1 VDQVAAEVRGL
12 LSQLESI
19 GRDAESGGYGRF
31 AWTPADDACRL
42 WFEEQARRRGLLAEP
57 DRNGNLWA
65 WWPSPP
71 APDQR
76 AVATGSHLDSVPDG
90 GALDGPLG
98 IVSAFVAID
107 HLRELGME
115 PTKPIAIVDWADEEG
130 ARFGL
135 ACVGSRLSTGV
146 LDPERARLLTDRDGL
161 TLARALEG
169 AGIDPAGIGAD
180 PELVGRIDAFVELH
194 VEQGRALADLDAPV
208 ALATAIWPH
217 GRWRIRLTGEANHA
231 GTTRLADRHDPML
244 VLAAVAVA
252 ARRAAEQDGALATLG
267 RVELLPNATNAV
279 ASQASGWLDARAP
292 DEATLDRLVASVKE
306 ATEEAAGE
314 HGVTANFD
322 EESRTPAVVFD
333 EALRARLD
341 EALGGVP
348 AIPTGAGHDAGI
360 LAGALPTAML
370 FVRNPSG
377 VSHSPAESADLEDM
391 VAGVLALATVLRTLA
406 S

>member
-1 VDQVAAEVRGL
+1 VDQVATEVRAL
-12 LSQLESI
+12 LAQLEPI
-19 GRDAESGGYGRF
+19 GRSVESGGYRRS
-31 AWTPADDACRL
+31 AWTPEDDACRL

-71 APDQR
+71 TPGQR

-90 GALDGPLG
+90 GPLDGPLG
-98 IVSAFVAID
+98 VVSAFAAID
-107 HLRELGME
+107 YLRELQVE
-115 PTKPIAIVDWADEEG
+115 PSKPIAIVDWADEEG

-146 LDPERARLLTDRDGL
+146 LDPERARLLTDGDGL
-161 TLARALEG
+161 TLARVLEG
-169 AGIDPAGIGAD
+169 AGMDPAGIGRDA
-180 PELVGRIDAFVELH
+180 ELLGRLDAFVELH
-194 VEQGRALADLDAPV
+194 VEQGRALADLGAPV

-217 GRWRIRLTGEANHA
+217 GRWRIRLSGEANHA
-231 GTTRLADRHDPML
+231 GTTRLADRHDP
-244 VLAAVAVA
+244 VLALAAAAVA
-252 ARRAAEQDGALATLG
+252 ARSAAEQAGALATLG

-279 ASQASGWLDARAP
+279 ASQASGWLDARAR
-292 DEATLDRLVASVKE
+292 DDATLDSLVASVKE
-306 ATEEAAGE
+306 ATEASAEE
-314 HGVTANFD
+314 HGVTATFD

-341 EALGGVP
+341 QALGGVP

-360 LAGALPTAML
+360 LAAVLPTAML
-370 FVRNPSG
+370 FVRNPTG
-377 VSHSPAESADLEDM
+377 VSHNPAEHADLEDM
-391 VAGVLALATVLRTLA
+391 VAGVLALATVLRTLV